1 MFRILIF
8 LVLSL
13 LMAETAYSRYDALMG
28 NDGIPDL
35 GNHPSYLPYYPAM
48 LLPLFTVM
56 LLVVLTPILGVVRAA
71 DLSLSIFGGLFVHIS
86 LYYLVLLALMPHL
99 RDRIS
104 ARACALLWLIPNLF
118 YLTMQ
123 TTVSPPRPWLIIPLP
138 GHGWTL
144 LLWVW
149 LAGLVGVLAFHI
161 VQHLRFRHRILAPAV
176 PATEPL
182 TRYIWEE
189 ALKEAGFRN
198 PKYQLV
204 ISPEVKTPLS
214 IGLLPRCTR
223 VVLPTRSYTREELY
237 WVIRHEVI
245 HLARQDSWC
254 KFFLLFCTAICWFN
268 PLMWVAMRACAQDLE
283 LSCDETVLL
292 FAHQSQRKEYAALL
306 LNTAGD
312 ARGFTTCLS
321 ASSTTLRRRLEQVL
335 SPAARSSGAV
345 VVGVLFF
352 LAAITCGSVTLSYD
366 TAPAAQVLYSAG
378 DTAQYQAD
386 VIHLSPPHAQAENT
400 PYTLTDPQAFH
411 DYLSGLSLSRLMGT
425 YTLPETDCSFFLE
438 GLDNDFLIVISH
450 QVMEVTELGYDS
462 STTYYHISQEVDWD
476 YLLSLMEA
484 SPHSWT

>member
-13 LMAETAYSRYDALMG
+13 LMAGTAYSRYDALMG

-48 LLPLFTVM
+48 LLLVM
-56 LLVVLTPILGVVRAA
+56 VTLCPVLLTPFIGFARAA
-71 DLSLSIFGGLFVHIS
+71 DITFSSYGGLFLHVS

-99 RDRIS
+99 RGRIS
-104 ARACALLWLIPNLF
+104 ARTCAMLWVIPNVL
-118 YLTMQ
+118 YLT
-123 TTVSPPRPWLIIPLP
+123 TYSSFTPPRPWLIIPLP

-149 LAGLVGVLAFHI
+149 LAGMVGVLAFHI
-161 VQHLRFRHRILAPAV
+161 VQHLRFRRQILSPAV
-176 PATEPL
+176 PATDPL

-245 HLARQDSWC
+245 HLARQDSWS

-321 ASSTTLRRRLEQVL
+321 ASAATLRRRLEQVL
-335 SPAARSSGAV
+335 SPAARSSGAIV
-345 VVGVLFF
+345 AGVLFF
-352 LAAITCGSVTLSYD
+352 LLAISYGWMTVSYG
-366 TAPAAQVLYSAG
+366 TAPAAQVLYSDQ
-378 DTAQYQAD
+378 DTAQYHIKGIEVARLTDGTQD
-386 VIHLSPPHAQAENT
+386 LDYVP
-400 PYTLTDPQAFH
+400 TDPQAFH

-438 GLDNDFLIVISH
+438 GPDNDFLIVISH
-450 QVMEVTELGYDS
+450 QVMEVTELGPGAAS
-462 STTYYHISQEVDWD
+462 TYYYLPQGVDWD
-476 YLLSLMEA
+476 YLTSLLEV
-484 SPHSWT
+484 SPDSLA

>member
-13 LMAETAYSRYDALMG
+13 LMAGTAYSRYDALMG

-48 LLPLFTVM
+48 LLLVM
-56 LLVVLTPILGVVRAA
+56 VTLCPVLLTPFIGFARAA
-71 DLSLSIFGGLFVHIS
+71 DITFSSYGGLFLHVS

-99 RDRIS
+99 RGRIS
-104 ARACALLWLIPNLF
+104 ARTCAMLWVIPNVL
-118 YLTMQ
+118 YLT
-123 TTVSPPRPWLIIPLP
+123 TYSTFTPPRPWLIIPLP

-161 VQHLRFRHRILAPAV
+161 VQHLRFRRRILSPAV
-176 PATEPL
+176 PATDPL

-245 HLARQDSWC
+245 HLARQDSWS

-321 ASSTTLRRRLEQVL
+321 ASAATLRRRLEQVL
-335 SPAARSSGAV
+335 SPAARSSGAIV
-345 VVGVLFF
+345 AGVLFF
-352 LAAITCGSVTLSYD
+352 LLAISYGWMTVSYG
-366 TAPAAQVLYSAG
+366 TAPAAQVLYSDQ
-378 DTAQYQAD
+378 DTAQYHIKGIEVARLTDGTQD
-386 VIHLSPPHAQAENT
+386 LDYVP
-400 PYTLTDPQAFH
+400 TDPQAFH

-438 GLDNDFLIVISH
+438 GPDNDFLIVISH
-450 QVMEVTELGYDS
+450 QVMEVTELGPGAAS
-462 STTYYHISQEVDWD
+462 TYYYLPQGVDWD
-476 YLLSLMEA
+476 YLTSLLEV
-484 SPHSWT
+484 SPDSLA

>member
-1 MFRILIF
+1 MLRIILISVMS
-8 LVLSL
+8 LVLTGVIYLRFDQQVGS
-13 LMAETAYSRYDALMG
+13 
-28 NDGIPDL
+28 DGIQSLNEAPT
-35 GNHPSYLPYYPAM
+35 YAPYYSPV
-48 LLPLFTVM
+48 LLPLLFLLSPIVFTPF
-56 LLVVLTPILGVVRAA
+56 LGLTGAWEET
-71 DLSLSIFGGLFVHIS
+71 LSLCAGLFLHVS
-86 LYYLVLLALMPHL
+86 LYYLVLLALRPVLGKRMT
-99 RDRIS
+99 
-104 ARACALLWLIPNLF
+104 ARTGALLWVIPNLLF
-118 YLTMQ
+118 FTLQ
-123 TTVSPPRPWLIIPLP
+123 KLCQPSHPRLVLCIPDPWPQLFVGI
-138 GHGWTL
+138 
-144 LLWVW
+144 W
-149 LAGLVGVLAFHI
+149 LAGMVGVLAVHI
-161 VQHLRFRHRILAPAV
+161 VQHLRFRRQILSPAV
-176 PATEPL
+176 PATDPL

-245 HLARQDSWC
+245 HLARQDSWS

-268 PLMWVAMRACAQDLE
+268 PLMWVAMKRCAQDLE

-292 FAHQSQRKEYAALL
+292 FAHQSQYAALL

-321 ASSTTLRRRLEQVL
+321 ASATTLRRRLEQVL

-386 VIHLSPPHAQAENT
+386 GVHLSPPHAQAENT

-411 DYLSGLSLSRLMGT
+411 DYLSGLSLSRLMGS

-438 GLDNDFLIVISH
+438 CPDNSKLIVISH
-450 QVMEVTELGYDS
+450 QVMEVTELGHDS
-462 STTYYHISQEVDWD
+462 YPTYYHISQEVDWD

>member
-1 MFRILIF
+1 MLRILIF

-13 LMAETAYSRYDALMG
+13 LMAGTAYSRYDALMG

-48 LLPLFTVM
+48 LLLVM
-56 LLVVLTPILGVVRAA
+56 VTLCPVLLTPFIGFARAA
-71 DLSLSIFGGLFVHIS
+71 DITFSSYGGLFLHVS

-99 RDRIS
+99 RGRIS
-104 ARACALLWLIPNLF
+104 ARTCAMLWVIPNVL
-118 YLTMQ
+118 YLT
-123 TTVSPPRPWLIIPLP
+123 TYSTFTPPRPWLIIPLP

-149 LAGLVGVLAFHI
+149 LVGLVGVLAFHI
-161 VQHLRFRHRILAPAV
+161 VQHLRFRRRILAPAV
-176 PATEPL
+176 PATDPL

-223 VVLPTRSYTREELY
+223 VVLPIRSYTREELY

-245 HLARQDSWC
+245 HLARQDSWS
-254 KFFLLFCTAICWFN
+254 KFFLLFCAAICWFN
-268 PLMWVAMRACAQDLE
+268 PLMWVAMKSCAQDLE

-321 ASSTTLRRRLEQVL
+321 ASATTLRRRLEQVL
-335 SPAARSSGAV
+335 SPAARSSGAFLA
-345 VVGVLFF
+345 GLLFF
-352 LAAITCGSVTLSYD
+352 LLAISYGWMTFSYG
-366 TAPAAQVLYSAG
+366 TAPAAQVLYSDQ
-378 DTAQYQAD
+378 DTAQYHIKGIEVARLTD
-386 VIHLSPPHAQAENT
+386 GAQDLDYV
-400 PYTLTDPQAFH
+400 PTDPQAFH
-411 DYLSGLSLSRLMGT
+411 DYLSGLSLSRLAGN
-425 YTLPETDCSFFLE
+425 YNFPDQDFSCFLF
-438 GLDNDFLIVISH
+438 GPDNGKLIVISH
-450 QVMEVTELGYDS
+450 QVMEVTELGHDS
-462 STTYYHISQEVDWD
+462 YPTYYHISQEVDWD

>member
-1 MFRILIF
+1 M
-8 LVLSL
+8 
-13 LMAETAYSRYDALMG
+13 
-28 NDGIPDL
+28 
-35 GNHPSYLPYYPAM
+35 
-48 LLPLFTVM
+48 
-56 LLVVLTPILGVVRAA
+56 
-71 DLSLSIFGGLFVHIS
+71 
-86 LYYLVLLALMPHL
+86 
-99 RDRIS
+99 
-104 ARACALLWLIPNLF
+104 
-118 YLTMQ
+118 
-123 TTVSPPRPWLIIPLP
+123 
-138 GHGWTL
+138 
-144 LLWVW
+144 
-149 LAGLVGVLAFHI
+149 
-161 VQHLRFRHRILAPAV
+161 
-176 PATEPL
+176 
-182 TRYIWEE
+182 
-189 ALKEAGFRN
+189 
-198 PKYQLV
+198 
-204 ISPEVKTPLS
+204 
-214 IGLLPRCTR
+214 
-223 VVLPTRSYTREELY
+223 
-237 WVIRHEVI
+237 
-245 HLARQDSWC
+245 
-254 KFFLLFCTAICWFN
+254 
-268 PLMWVAMRACAQDLE
+268 
-283 LSCDETVLL
+283 LL

-462 STTYYHISQEVDWD
+462 SPTYYHISQEVDWD

>member
-438 GLDNDFLIVISH
+438 GLDNDFLIVISY

-462 STTYYHISQEVDWD
+462 SPTYYHISQEVDWD

>member
-292 FAHQSQRKEYAALL
+292 FAHQPQRKEYAALL

-462 STTYYHISQEVDWD
+462 SPTYYHISQEVDWD

>member
-13 LMAETAYSRYDALMG
+13 LMAGTAYSRYDALMG

-48 LLPLFTVM
+48 LLLVM
-56 LLVVLTPILGVVRAA
+56 VTLCPVLLTPFIGFARAA
-71 DLSLSIFGGLFVHIS
+71 DITFSSYGGLFLHVS

-99 RDRIS
+99 RGRIS
-104 ARACALLWLIPNLF
+104 ARTCAMLWVIPNVL
-118 YLTMQ
+118 YLT
-123 TTVSPPRPWLIIPLP
+123 TYSTFTPPRPWLIIPLP

-149 LAGLVGVLAFHI
+149 LVGLVGVLAVHI
-161 VQHLRFRHRILAPAV
+161 VQHLRFRRQILSPAV
-176 PATEPL
+176 PATDPL

-245 HLARQDSWC
+245 HLARQDSWS

-268 PLMWVAMRACAQDLE
+268 PLMWVAMKRCAQDLE

-321 ASSTTLRRRLEQVL
+321 ASAATLRRRLEQVL
-335 SPAARSSGAV
+335 SPATRSSGAFLA
-345 VVGVLFF
+345 GLLFF
-352 LAAITCGSVTLSYD
+352 LLAISYGWMTVSYG
-366 TAPAAQVLYSAG
+366 TAPAAQVLYSG
-378 DTAQYQAD
+378 GNSAQYQ
-386 VIHLSPPHAQAENT
+386 VKGIHLSPPHAQEENT
-400 PYTLTDPQAFH
+400 PYTLTDPQAFQN
-411 DYLSGLSLSRLMGT
+411 YLSGLSLSRLAGN
-425 YTLPETDCSFFLE
+425 YNFPDQDFSCFLF
-438 GLDNDFLIVISH
+438 GPDNGKLIVISH
-450 QVMEVTELGYDS
+450 QVMEVTELGPGAAS
-462 STTYYHISQEVDWD
+462 TYYYLPQGVDWD
-476 YLLSLMEA
+476 YLTSLLEV
-484 SPHSWT
+484 SPDSLA

>member
-1 MFRILIF
+1 MLRIILIS
-8 LVLSL
+8 VMSL
-13 LMAETAYSRYDALMG
+13 ALTG
-28 NDGIPDL
+28 AIYLRFDQQVGSDGIQSL
-35 GNHPSYLPYYPAM
+35 NHAPTYAPYYAPF
-48 LLPLFTVM
+48 LLPLLFLLSPIVFTPF
-56 LLVVLTPILGVVRAA
+56 LGLTGAWEET
-71 DLSLSIFGGLFVHIS
+71 LSLCAGLFLHVS
-86 LYYLVLLALMPHL
+86 LFYLVLLALRPVLGKRMT
-99 RDRIS
+99 
-104 ARACALLWLIPNLF
+104 ARTGALLWVIPNLLF
-118 YLTMQ
+118 FTLQ
-123 TTVSPPRPWLIIPLP
+123 KLCQPSHPRLVLCIPDPWPQLFV
-138 GHGWTL
+138 G
-144 LLWVW
+144 VW
-149 LAGLVGVLAFHI
+149 LAGMVGVLAVHI
-161 VQHLRFRHRILAPAV
+161 VQHLRFRRRILSPAV

-237 WVIRHEVI
+237 WVIRHEII
-245 HLARQDSWC
+245 HLARQDSWN

-268 PLMWVAMRACAQDLE
+268 PLMWVAMKACAQDLE

-312 ARGFTTCLS
+312 AWGFTTCLS
-321 ASSTTLRRRLEQVL
+321 ASAATLRRRLEQVL
-335 SPAARSSGAV
+335 TPAARSSGAV

-378 DTAQYQAD
+378 DTAQYQVD
-386 VIHLSPPHAQAENT
+386 GVHLSPPHAQVENT
-400 PYTLTDPQAFH
+400 PYTLTNSQGFH

-438 GLDNDFLIVISH
+438 GPDNDFLIVISH
-450 QVMEVTELGYDS
+450 QVMEVTELGHDS
-462 STTYYHISQEVDWD
+462 YPTYYHISQEVDWD

>member
-13 LMAETAYSRYDALMG
+13 LMAGTAYSRYDALMG

-48 LLPLFTVM
+48 LLLVM
-56 LLVVLTPILGVVRAA
+56 VTLCPVLLTPFIGFARAA
-71 DLSLSIFGGLFVHIS
+71 DITFSSYGGLFLHVS

-104 ARACALLWLIPNLF
+104 ARTCAMLWVIPNVL
-118 YLTMQ
+118 YLT
-123 TTVSPPRPWLIIPLP
+123 TYSTFTPPRPWLIIPLP

-149 LAGLVGVLAFHI
+149 LAGMVGVLAFHI
-161 VQHLRFRHRILAPAV
+161 VQHLRFRRQILSPAV
-176 PATEPL
+176 PATDPL

-245 HLARQDSWC
+245 HLARQDSWS

-268 PLMWVAMRACAQDLE
+268 PLMWVAMKRCAQDLE

-321 ASSTTLRRRLEQVL
+321 ASATTLRRRLEQVL

-352 LAAITCGSVTLSYD
+352 LAAISYGWMTVSYG
-366 TAPAAQVLYSAG
+366 TAPAAQVLYSDQ
-378 DTAQYQAD
+378 DTAQYHIKGIEVARLTD
-386 VIHLSPPHAQAENT
+386 GAQDLDYV
-400 PYTLTDPQAFH
+400 PTDPQAFH
-411 DYLSGLSLSRLMGT
+411 DYLSGLSLSRLAGN
-425 YTLPETDCSFFLE
+425 YNFPDQDFSCFLF
-438 GLDNDFLIVISH
+438 GPDNGKLIVISH
-450 QVMEVTELGYDS
+450 QVMEVTELGPGAAS
-462 STTYYHISQEVDWD
+462 TYYYLPQGVDWD
-476 YLLSLMEA
+476 YLTSLLEV
-484 SPHSWT
+484 SPDSLA

>member
-149 LAGLVGVLAFHI
+149 LVGLVGVLAFHI

-438 GLDNDFLIVISH
+438 GPDNEFLIVISH

-462 STTYYHISQEVDWD
+462 SPTYYHISQEVDWD

>member
-223 VVLPTRSYTREELY
+223 VVLPTRSYTREELC

-462 STTYYHISQEVDWD
+462 SPTYYHISQEVDWD

>member
-48 LLPLFTVM
+48 LLPLFTVL

-425 YTLPETDCSFFLE
+425 YTLPETDCSFLLE
-438 GLDNDFLIVISH
+438 GPDNEFLIVISH

-462 STTYYHISQEVDWD
+462 SPTYYHISQEVDWD

>member
-1 MFRILIF
+1 MLRIILIS
-8 LVLSL
+8 VMSL
-13 LMAETAYSRYDALMG
+13 ALTG
-28 NDGIPDL
+28 AIYLRFDQQVGSDGIQSL
-35 GNHPSYLPYYPAM
+35 NHAPTYAPYYAPF
-48 LLPLFTVM
+48 LLPLLFLLSPIVFTPFWGI
-56 LLVVLTPILGVVRAA
+56 TGAWEET
-71 DLSLSIFGGLFVHIS
+71 LSLCAGLFLHVS
-86 LYYLVLLALMPHL
+86 LFYLVLLALRPVLGKRMT
-99 RDRIS
+99 
-104 ARACALLWLIPNLF
+104 ARTGALLWVIPNLLF
-118 YLTMQ
+118 FTLQ
-123 TTVSPPRPWLIIPLP
+123 KLCQPSHPRLVLCIPDPWPQLFV
-138 GHGWTL
+138 G
-144 LLWVW
+144 VW
-149 LAGLVGVLAFHI
+149 LAGMVGVLAVHI
-161 VQHLRFRHRILAPAV
+161 VQHLRFRRRILDPAV
-176 PATEPL
+176 PTTDPL
-182 TRYIWEE
+182 TRYLWEE

-245 HLARQDSWC
+245 HLARQDSWS

-268 PLMWVAMRACAQDLE
+268 PLMWVAMKSCAQDLE

-321 ASSTTLRRRLEQVL
+321 ASAATLRRRLEQVL
-335 SPAARSSGAV
+335 TPAARSSGAV

-378 DTAQYQAD
+378 DTAQYQVD
-386 VIHLSPPHAQAENT
+386 GVHLSPPHAQEENT

-438 GLDNDFLIVISH
+438 GPDNDFLIVISH
-450 QVMEVTELGYDS
+450 QVMEVTELGHDS
-462 STTYYHISQEVDWD
+462 YPTYYHISEEVDWD
-476 YLLSLMEA
+476 YLTSLLEV
-484 SPHSWT
+484 SPDSLA

>member
-1 MFRILIF
+1 MLRILIF

-13 LMAETAYSRYDALMG
+13 LMAGTAYSRYDALMG

-48 LLPLFTVM
+48 LLLVM
-56 LLVVLTPILGVVRAA
+56 VTLCPVLLTPFIGFARAA
-71 DLSLSIFGGLFVHIS
+71 DITFSSYGGLFLHVS

-104 ARACALLWLIPNLF
+104 ARTCAMLWVIPNVL
-118 YLTMQ
+118 YLT
-123 TTVSPPRPWLIIPLP
+123 TYSTFTPPRPWLIIPLP

-149 LAGLVGVLAFHI
+149 LVGLVGVLAFHI
-161 VQHLRFRHRILAPAV
+161 VQHLRFRRRILDPAV
-176 PATEPL
+176 PATDPL
-182 TRYIWEE
+182 TRYLWEE

-245 HLARQDSWC
+245 HLARQDSWS

-268 PLMWVAMRACAQDLE
+268 PLMWVAMKRCAQDLE

-321 ASSTTLRRRLEQVL
+321 ASAATLRRRLEQVL
-335 SPAARSSGAV
+335 SPAARSSGAIV
-345 VVGVLFF
+345 AGVLFF
-352 LAAITCGSVTLSYD
+352 LLAISYGWMTVSYG
-366 TAPAAQVLYSAG
+366 TAPAAQVLYSDQ
-378 DTAQYQAD
+378 DTAQYHIKGIEVARLTD
-386 VIHLSPPHAQAENT
+386 GAQDLDYV
-400 PYTLTDPQAFH
+400 PTDPQAFH
-411 DYLSGLSLSRLMGT
+411 DYLSGLSLSRLAGN
-425 YTLPETDCSFFLE
+425 YNFPDQDFSCFLF
-438 GLDNDFLIVISH
+438 GPDNSKLIVISH
-450 QVMEVTELGYDS
+450 QVMEVTELGHDS
-462 STTYYHISQEVDWD
+462 YPTYYHISEEVDWD
-476 YLLSLMEA
+476 YLLGLMEA

>member
-1 MFRILIF
+1 
-8 LVLSL
+8 
-13 LMAETAYSRYDALMG
+13 MARSA
-28 NDGIPDL
+28 P
-35 GNHPSYLPYYPAM
+35 P
-48 LLPLFTVM
+48 
-56 LLVVLTPILGVVRAA
+56 VRA
-71 DLSLSIFGGLFVHIS
+71 
-86 LYYLVLLALMPHL
+86 MT
-99 RDRIS
+99 DRI
-104 ARACALLWLIPNLF
+104 
-118 YLTMQ
+118 T
-123 TTVSPPRPWLIIPLP
+123 
-138 GHGWTL
+138 
-144 LLWVW
+144 
-149 LAGLVGVLAFHI
+149 
-161 VQHLRFRHRILAPAV
+161 PAV
-176 PATEPL
+176 PATDPL
-182 TRYIWEE
+182 TRYLWEE

-245 HLARQDSWC
+245 HLARQDSWS

-268 PLMWVAMRACAQDLE
+268 PLMWVAMKRCAQDLE

-321 ASSTTLRRRLEQVL
+321 ASATTLRRRLEQVL

-386 VIHLSPPHAQAENT
+386 GVHLSPPHAQAENT
-400 PYTLTDPQAFH
+400 PYTLTAPQAFH
-411 DYLSGLSLSRLMGT
+411 DYLSGLSLSRLAGN
-425 YTLPETDCSFFLE
+425 YNFPDQDFSCFLF
-438 GLDNDFLIVISH
+438 GPDNGKLIVISH
-450 QVMEVTELGYDS
+450 QVMEVTELGPGAAS
-462 STTYYHISQEVDWD
+462 TYYYLPQGVDWD
-476 YLLSLMEA
+476 YLTSLLEV
-484 SPHSWT
+484 SPDSLA

>member
-13 LMAETAYSRYDALMG
+13 LMAGTAYSRYDALMG

-48 LLPLFTVM
+48 LLLVM
-56 LLVVLTPILGVVRAA
+56 VTLCPVLLTPFIGFARAA
-71 DLSLSIFGGLFVHIS
+71 DITFSTYGGLFLHVS

-104 ARACALLWLIPNLF
+104 ARTCAMLWVIPNVL
-118 YLTMQ
+118 YLT
-123 TTVSPPRPWLIIPLP
+123 TYSTFTPPRPWLIIPLP

-149 LAGLVGVLAFHI
+149 LVGLVGVLAFHI
-161 VQHLRFRHRILAPAV
+161 VQHLRFRRRILDPAV
-176 PATEPL
+176 PATDPL
-182 TRYIWEE
+182 TRYLWEE

-245 HLARQDSWC
+245 HLARQDSWS

-268 PLMWVAMRACAQDLE
+268 PLMWVAMKSCAQDLE

-321 ASSTTLRRRLEQVL
+321 ASAATLRRRLERVL
-335 SPAARSSGAV
+335 APAARSSGAFLA
-345 VVGVLFF
+345 GLLFF
-352 LAAITCGSVTLSYD
+352 LLAISYGWMTFSYG
-366 TAPAAQVLYSAG
+366 TAPAAQVLYSDQ
-378 DTAQYQAD
+378 DTAQYHIKGIEVARLTD
-386 VIHLSPPHAQAENT
+386 GAQDLDYV
-400 PYTLTDPQAFH
+400 PTDPQAFH
-411 DYLSGLSLSRLMGT
+411 DYLSGLSLSRLAGN
-425 YTLPETDCSFFLE
+425 YNFPDQDFSCFLF
-438 GLDNDFLIVISH
+438 GPDNGKLIVISH
-450 QVMEVTELGYDS
+450 QVMEVTELGPGAAS
-462 STTYYHISQEVDWD
+462 TYYYLPQGVDWD
-476 YLLSLMEA
+476 YLTSLLEV
-484 SPHSWT
+484 SPDSLA

>member
-1 MFRILIF
+1 MLRIILIS
-8 LVLSL
+8 VMSL
-13 LMAETAYSRYDALMG
+13 ALTG
-28 NDGIPDL
+28 AIYLRFDQQVGSDGIQSL
-35 GNHPSYLPYYPAM
+35 NHAPTYAPYYAPF
-48 LLPLFTVM
+48 LLPLLFLLSPIVFTPF
-56 LLVVLTPILGVVRAA
+56 LGLTGAWEET
-71 DLSLSIFGGLFVHIS
+71 LSLCAGLFLHVS
-86 LYYLVLLALMPHL
+86 LYYLVLLALRPVLGKH
-99 RDRIS
+99 IT
-104 ARACALLWLIPNLF
+104 ARTGALLWVIPNLLF
-118 YLTMQ
+118 FTLQ
-123 TTVSPPRPWLIIPLP
+123 QLCQPSHPRLVLYIPDPWPQLFV
-138 GHGWTL
+138 G
-144 LLWVW
+144 VW
-149 LAGLVGVLAFHI
+149 LAGMVGVLVFHI
-161 VQHLRFRHRILAPAV
+161 VQHLGFRRRILAPAV
-176 PATEPL
+176 PATDPL

-245 HLARQDSWC
+245 HLARQDSWN

-268 PLMWVAMRACAQDLE
+268 PVMWVAMKRCAQDLE

-321 ASSTTLRRRLEQVL
+321 ASAATLRRRLEQVL
-335 SPAARSSGAV
+335 SPAARSSGAIV
-345 VVGVLFF
+345 AGVLFF
-352 LAAITCGSVTLSYD
+352 LLAISYGWMTVSYG

-378 DTAQYQAD
+378 DTAQYQVD
-386 VIHLSPPHAQAENT
+386 GVHLSPPHAQAENT
-400 PYTLTDPQAFH
+400 PYTLTAPQAFH

-438 GLDNDFLIVISH
+438 GPDNSKLIVISH
-450 QVMEVTELGYDS
+450 QVMEVTELGHDS
-462 STTYYHISQEVDWD
+462 YPTYYHISQEVDWD

>member
-13 LMAETAYSRYDALMG
+13 LMAGTAYSRYDALMG

-48 LLPLFTVM
+48 LLLVM
-56 LLVVLTPILGVVRAA
+56 VTLCPVLLTPFIGFARAA
-71 DLSLSIFGGLFVHIS
+71 DITFSSYGGLFLHVS

-99 RDRIS
+99 RGRIS
-104 ARACALLWLIPNLF
+104 ARTCAMLWVIPNVL
-118 YLTMQ
+118 YLT
-123 TTVSPPRPWLIIPLP
+123 TYSTFTPPRPWLIIPLP

-149 LAGLVGVLAFHI
+149 LVGLVGVLAFHI
-161 VQHLRFRHRILAPAV
+161 VQHLRFRRRILAPAV
-176 PATEPL
+176 PATDPL
-182 TRYIWEE
+182 TRYLWEE

-245 HLARQDSWC
+245 HLARQDSWS

-268 PLMWVAMRACAQDLE
+268 PLMWVAMKSCAQDLE

-321 ASSTTLRRRLEQVL
+321 ASATTLRRRLEQVL

-386 VIHLSPPHAQAENT
+386 GVHLSPPHAQAENT
-400 PYTLTDPQAFH
+400 PYTLTAPQAFH
-411 DYLSGLSLSRLMGT
+411 DYLSGLSLSRLMGS

-438 GLDNDFLIVISH
+438 GPDNSKLIVISH
-450 QVMEVTELGYDS
+450 QVMEVTELGHDS
-462 STTYYHISQEVDWD
+462 YPTYYHISQEVDWD

>member
-8 LVLSL
+8 LGLSL
-13 LMAETAYSRYDALMG
+13 LMAGTVYSRYDALMG

-149 LAGLVGVLAFHI
+149 LVGLVGVLAFHI
-161 VQHLRFRHRILAPAV
+161 VQHLRFRRRILAPAV

-223 VVLPTRSYTREELY
+223 VVLPTRSYTREELC

-462 STTYYHISQEVDWD
+462 SPTYYHISQEVDWD

>member
-1 MFRILIF
+1 MLRILIF

-13 LMAETAYSRYDALMG
+13 LMAGTAYSRYDALMG

-48 LLPLFTVM
+48 LLLVM
-56 LLVVLTPILGVVRAA
+56 VTLCPVLLTPFIGFARAA
-71 DLSLSIFGGLFVHIS
+71 DITFSTYGGLFLHVS

-99 RDRIS
+99 RGRIS
-104 ARACALLWLIPNLF
+104 ARTCAMLWVIPNVL
-118 YLTMQ
+118 YLT
-123 TTVSPPRPWLIIPLP
+123 TYSSFTPPRPWLIIPLP

-149 LAGLVGVLAFHI
+149 LAGLVGVLAVHI
-161 VQHLRFRHRILAPAV
+161 VQHLRFRRRILSPAV
-176 PATEPL
+176 PATDPL

-245 HLARQDSWC
+245 HLARQDSWS

-268 PLMWVAMRACAQDLE
+268 PLMWVAMKRCAQDLE

-321 ASSTTLRRRLEQVL
+321 ASAATLRRRLERVL
-335 SPAARSSGAV
+335 APAARSSGAFLA
-345 VVGVLFF
+345 GLLFF
-352 LAAITCGSVTLSYD
+352 LLAISYGWMTFSYG
-366 TAPAAQVLYSAG
+366 TAPAAQVLYSDQ
-378 DTAQYQAD
+378 DTAQYHIKGIEVARLTD
-386 VIHLSPPHAQAENT
+386 GAQDLDYV
-400 PYTLTDPQAFH
+400 PTDPQAFH
-411 DYLSGLSLSRLMGT
+411 DYLSGLSLSRLAGN
-425 YTLPETDCSFFLE
+425 YNFPDQDFSCFLF
-438 GLDNDFLIVISH
+438 GPDNGKLIVISH
-450 QVMEVTELGYDS
+450 QVMEVTELGPGAAS
-462 STTYYHISQEVDWD
+462 TYYYLPQGVDWD
-476 YLLSLMEA
+476 YLTSLLEV
-484 SPHSWT
+484 SPDSLA

>member
-462 STTYYHISQEVDWD
+462 SPTYYHISQEVDWD

>member
-13 LMAETAYSRYDALMG
+13 LMAGTVYSRYDALMG

-48 LLPLFTVM
+48 VLPLFTVL
-56 LLVVLTPILGVVRAA
+56 LLVVLTPILGVARAA

-86 LYYLVLLALMPHL
+86 LYYLVLLALMPRL

-104 ARACALLWLIPNLF
+104 ARACALLWVIPNLF

-123 TTVSPPRPWLIIPLP
+123 ATFSPPRPWLIIPLP

-161 VQHLRFRHRILAPAV
+161 VQHLRFRRRILAPAV
-176 PATEPL
+176 PATDPL

-204 ISPEVKTPLS
+204 LSPEVKTPLS

-245 HLARQDSWC
+245 HLARQDSWN

-268 PLMWVAMRACAQDLE
+268 PLMWVAMKTCAQDLE

-321 ASSTTLRRRLEQVL
+321 ASAATLRRRLEQVL
-335 SPAARSSGAV
+335 APAARSSGAV

-352 LAAITCGSVTLSYD
+352 LAAITCGSVTLAYD
-366 TAPAAQVLYSAG
+366 TAPAAQVLYSGG
-378 DTAQYQAD
+378 DSAQYQ
-386 VIHLSPPHAQAENT
+386 VKGVHLSPPHAQEENT

-411 DYLSGLSLSRLMGT
+411 DYLSGLSLSRLTGN
-425 YTLPETDCSFFLE
+425 YNFPHEDFSCFLF
-438 GLDNDFLIVISH
+438 GPDNDMLIVISH
-450 QVMEVTELGYDS
+450 QVMEVTVLGPAA
-462 STTYYHISQEVDWD
+462 TPTYYYLPQGVDWD
-476 YLLSLMEA
+476 YLTSLLEV
-484 SPHSWT
+484 SPDALA

>member
-13 LMAETAYSRYDALMG
+13 LMAGTAYSRYDALMG

-48 LLPLFTVM
+48 LLLVM
-56 LLVVLTPILGVVRAA
+56 VTLCPVLLTPFIGFARAA
-71 DLSLSIFGGLFVHIS
+71 DITFSSYGGLFLHVS

-104 ARACALLWLIPNLF
+104 ARTCAMLWVIPNVL
-118 YLTMQ
+118 YLT
-123 TTVSPPRPWLIIPLP
+123 TYSTFTPPRPWLIIPLP

-149 LAGLVGVLAFHI
+149 LVGLVGVLAFHI
-161 VQHLRFRHRILAPAV
+161 VQHLRFRRQILSPAV
-176 PATEPL
+176 PATDPL

-245 HLARQDSWC
+245 HLARQDSWS

-268 PLMWVAMRACAQDLE
+268 PLMWVAMKSCAQDLE

-321 ASSTTLRRRLEQVL
+321 ASAATLRRRLERVL
-335 SPAARSSGAV
+335 APAARSSGAFLA
-345 VVGVLFF
+345 GLLFF
-352 LAAITCGSVTLSYD
+352 LLAISYGWMTFSYG
-366 TAPAAQVLYSAG
+366 TAPAAQVLYSDQ
-378 DTAQYQAD
+378 DTAQYHIKGIEVARLTD
-386 VIHLSPPHAQAENT
+386 GAQDLDYV
-400 PYTLTDPQAFH
+400 PTDPQAFH
-411 DYLSGLSLSRLMGT
+411 DYLSGLSLSRLAGN
-425 YTLPETDCSFFLE
+425 YNFPDQDFSCFLF
-438 GLDNDFLIVISH
+438 GPDNGKLIVISH
-450 QVMEVTELGYDS
+450 QVMEVTELGHDS
-462 STTYYHISQEVDWD
+462 YPTYYHISQEVDWD

>member
-161 VQHLRFRHRILAPAV
+161 VQHLRFRRRILAPAV

-223 VVLPTRSYTREELY
+223 VVLPTRSYPREELY

-245 HLARQDSWC
+245 HLARQDSWN

-268 PLMWVAMRACAQDLE
+268 PVMWVAMKSCAQDLE

-321 ASSTTLRRRLEQVL
+321 ASAATLRRRLEQVL
-335 SPAARSSGAV
+335 APAARSSGAIV
-345 VVGVLFF
+345 AGVLFF
-352 LAAITCGSVTLSYD
+352 LLAISYGWMTVSYG
-366 TAPAAQVLYSAG
+366 TAPAAQVLYSNQ
-378 DTAQYQAD
+378 DTAQYHIKGIEVARLTDGTQD
-386 VIHLSPPHAQAENT
+386 LDYVP
-400 PYTLTDPQAFH
+400 TDPQAFH
-411 DYLSGLSLSRLMGT
+411 DYLSGLSLSRLAGN
-425 YTLPETDCSFFLE
+425 YNFPDQDFSCFLF
-438 GLDNDFLIVISH
+438 GPDNSKLIVISH
-450 QVMEVTELGYDS
+450 QVMEVTELGPGAAS
-462 STTYYHISQEVDWD
+462 TYYYLPQGVDWD
-476 YLLSLMEA
+476 YLTSLLEV
-484 SPHSWT
+484 SPDSLA

>member
-214 IGLLPRCTR
+214 IGLLPRCIR

-462 STTYYHISQEVDWD
+462 SPTYYHISQEVDWD

>member
-1 MFRILIF
+1 MLRILIF

-13 LMAETAYSRYDALMG
+13 LMAGTAYSRYDALMG

-48 LLPLFTVM
+48 LLLVM
-56 LLVVLTPILGVVRAA
+56 VTLCPVLLTPFIGFARAA
-71 DLSLSIFGGLFVHIS
+71 DITFFSYGGLFLHVS

-104 ARACALLWLIPNLF
+104 ARTCAMLWVIPNVL
-118 YLTMQ
+118 YLT
-123 TTVSPPRPWLIIPLP
+123 TYSTFTPPRPWLIIPLP

-149 LAGLVGVLAFHI
+149 LVGLVGVLAVHI
-161 VQHLRFRHRILAPAV
+161 VQHLRFRRQILSPAV
-176 PATEPL
+176 PATDPL

-245 HLARQDSWC
+245 HLARQDSWS

-268 PLMWVAMRACAQDLE
+268 PLMWVAMKRCAQDLE

-321 ASSTTLRRRLEQVL
+321 ASAATLRRRLEQVL
-335 SPAARSSGAV
+335 SPATRSSGAFLA
-345 VVGVLFF
+345 GLLFF
-352 LAAITCGSVTLSYD
+352 LLAISYGWMTVSYG
-366 TAPAAQVLYSAG
+366 TAPAAQVLYSG
-378 DTAQYQAD
+378 GNSAQYQ
-386 VIHLSPPHAQAENT
+386 VKGIHLSPPHAQEENT
-400 PYTLTDPQAFH
+400 PYTLTDPQAFQN
-411 DYLSGLSLSRLMGT
+411 YLSGLSLSRLAGN
-425 YTLPETDCSFFLE
+425 YNFPDQDFSCFLF
-438 GLDNDFLIVISH
+438 GPDNGKLIVISH
-450 QVMEVTELGYDS
+450 QVMEVTELGPGAAS
-462 STTYYHISQEVDWD
+462 TYYYLPQGVDWD
-476 YLLSLMEA
+476 YLTSLLEV
-484 SPHSWT
+484 SPDSLA

>member
-1 MFRILIF
+1 M
-8 LVLSL
+8 
-13 LMAETAYSRYDALMG
+13 
-28 NDGIPDL
+28 
-35 GNHPSYLPYYPAM
+35 
-48 LLPLFTVM
+48 
-56 LLVVLTPILGVVRAA
+56 
-71 DLSLSIFGGLFVHIS
+71 
-86 LYYLVLLALMPHL
+86 
-99 RDRIS
+99 
-104 ARACALLWLIPNLF
+104 
-118 YLTMQ
+118 
-123 TTVSPPRPWLIIPLP
+123 
-138 GHGWTL
+138 
-144 LLWVW
+144 
-149 LAGLVGVLAFHI
+149 
-161 VQHLRFRHRILAPAV
+161 
-176 PATEPL
+176 
-182 TRYIWEE
+182 
-189 ALKEAGFRN
+189 
-198 PKYQLV
+198 

-245 HLARQDSWC
+245 HLARQDSWS

-268 PLMWVAMRACAQDLE
+268 PLMWVAMKSCAQDLE

-321 ASSTTLRRRLEQVL
+321 ASAATLRRRLEQVL

-386 VIHLSPPHAQAENT
+386 GVHLSPPHAQAENT
-400 PYTLTDPQAFH
+400 PYTLTDSQAFH
-411 DYLSGLSLSRLMGT
+411 DYLSGLSLSRLMGS

-438 GLDNDFLIVISH
+438 GPDNSKLIVISH
-450 QVMEVTELGYDS
+450 QVMEVTELGHDS
-462 STTYYHISQEVDWD
+462 YPTYYHIPQEVDWD

>member
-13 LMAETAYSRYDALMG
+13 LMAGTAYSRYDALMG

-48 LLPLFTVM
+48 LL
-56 LLVVLTPILGVVRAA
+56 LVVVTLCPVLLTPFIGFARAA
-71 DLSLSIFGGLFVHIS
+71 DITFSTYGGLFLHVS

-104 ARACALLWLIPNLF
+104 ARTCAMLWVIPNVL
-118 YLTMQ
+118 YLT
-123 TTVSPPRPWLIIPLP
+123 TYSTFTPPRPWLIIPLP

-144 LLWVW
+144 LLWLW
-149 LAGLVGVLAFHI
+149 LAGLVGVLAVHI
-161 VQHLRFRHRILAPAV
+161 VQHLRFRRRILSPAV
-176 PATEPL
+176 PATDPL
-182 TRYIWEE
+182 TRYLWEE

-245 HLARQDSWC
+245 HLARQDSWS

-268 PLMWVAMRACAQDLE
+268 PLMWVAMKRCAQDLE

-292 FAHQSQRKEYAALL
+292 FAHQSQRKEYAVLL

-321 ASSTTLRRRLEQVL
+321 ASAATLRRRLEQVL
-335 SPAARSSGAV
+335 
-345 VVGVLFF
+345 
-352 LAAITCGSVTLSYD
+352 
-366 TAPAAQVLYSAG
+366 YSAG
-378 DTAQYQAD
+378 APAQYQAD
-386 VIHLSPPHAQAENT
+386 GVHLSPPHAQAENT
-400 PYTLTDPQAFH
+400 PYTLTAPQAFH
-411 DYLSGLSLSRLMGT
+411 DYLSGLSLSRLMGS

-438 GLDNDFLIVISH
+438 GPDNSKLIVISH
-450 QVMEVTELGYDS
+450 QVMEVTELGHDS
-462 STTYYHISQEVDWD
+462 YPTYYHISQEVDWD

>member
-1 MFRILIF
+1 MLRILIF

-13 LMAETAYSRYDALMG
+13 LMAGTAYSRYDALMG

-48 LLPLFTVM
+48 LLLVM
-56 LLVVLTPILGVVRAA
+56 VTLCPVLLTPFIGFARAA
-71 DLSLSIFGGLFVHIS
+71 DITFSSYGGLFLHVS

-104 ARACALLWLIPNLF
+104 ARTCAMLWVIPNVL
-118 YLTMQ
+118 YLT
-123 TTVSPPRPWLIIPLP
+123 TYSSFTPPRPWLIIPLP

-161 VQHLRFRHRILAPAV
+161 VQHLRFRRRILDPAV
-176 PATEPL
+176 PATDPL

-237 WVIRHEVI
+237 WVIRHEII
-245 HLARQDSWC
+245 HLARQDSWN

-321 ASSTTLRRRLEQVL
+321 ASAATLRRRLERVL
-335 SPAARSSGAV
+335 APAARSSGAFLA
-345 VVGVLFF
+345 GLLFF
-352 LAAITCGSVTLSYD
+352 LLAISYGWMTFSYG
-366 TAPAAQVLYSAG
+366 TAPAAQVLYSDQ
-378 DTAQYQAD
+378 DTAQYHIKGIEVARLTD
-386 VIHLSPPHAQAENT
+386 GAQDLDYV
-400 PYTLTDPQAFH
+400 PTDPQAFH
-411 DYLSGLSLSRLMGT
+411 DYLSGLSLSRLAGN
-425 YTLPETDCSFFLE
+425 YNFPDQDFSCFLF
-438 GLDNDFLIVISH
+438 GPDNGKLIVISH
-450 QVMEVTELGYDS
+450 QVMEVTELGPGAAS
-462 STTYYHISQEVDWD
+462 TYYYLPQGVDWD
-476 YLLSLMEA
+476 YLTSLLEV
-484 SPHSWT
+484 SPDSLA

>member
-13 LMAETAYSRYDALMG
+13 LMAGTAYSRYDALMG

-48 LLPLFTVM
+48 LLLVM
-56 LLVVLTPILGVVRAA
+56 VTLCPVLLTPFIGFARAA
-71 DLSLSIFGGLFVHIS
+71 DITFSSYGGLFLHVS

-104 ARACALLWLIPNLF
+104 ARTCAMLWVIPNLLF
-118 YLTMQ
+118 FTLQ
-123 TTVSPPRPWLIIPLP
+123 KLCQPSHPRLVLCIPDPWPQLFV
-138 GHGWTL
+138 G
-144 LLWVW
+144 VW
-149 LAGLVGVLAFHI
+149 LAGMVGVLAFHI
-161 VQHLRFRHRILAPAV
+161 VQHLRFRRRILDPAV
-176 PATEPL
+176 PATDPL
-182 TRYIWEE
+182 TRYLWEE

-245 HLARQDSWC
+245 HLARQDSWN

-268 PLMWVAMRACAQDLE
+268 PVMWVAMKSCAQDLE

-321 ASSTTLRRRLEQVL
+321 ASAATLRRRLEQVL
-335 SPAARSSGAV
+335 APAARSSGAIV
-345 VVGVLFF
+345 AGVLFF
-352 LAAITCGSVTLSYD
+352 LLAISYGWMTVSYG
-366 TAPAAQVLYSAG
+366 TAPAAQVLYSDQ
-378 DTAQYQAD
+378 DTAQYHIKGIEVARLTDGTQD
-386 VIHLSPPHAQAENT
+386 LDYVP
-400 PYTLTDPQAFH
+400 TDPQAFH
-411 DYLSGLSLSRLMGT
+411 DYLSGLSLSRLAGN
-425 YTLPETDCSFFLE
+425 YNFPDQDFSCFLF
-438 GLDNDFLIVISH
+438 GPDNGKLIVISH
-450 QVMEVTELGYDS
+450 QVMEVTELGPGAAS
-462 STTYYHISQEVDWD
+462 TYYYLPQGVDWD
-476 YLLSLMEA
+476 YLTSLLEV
-484 SPHSWT
+484 SPDSLA

>member
-13 LMAETAYSRYDALMG
+13 LMAGTAYSRYDALMG

-48 LLPLFTVM
+48 LLLVM
-56 LLVVLTPILGVVRAA
+56 VTLCPVLLTPFIGFARAA
-71 DLSLSIFGGLFVHIS
+71 DITFFSYGGLFLHVS

-99 RDRIS
+99 RGRIS
-104 ARACALLWLIPNLF
+104 ARTCAMLWVIPNVL
-118 YLTMQ
+118 YLT
-123 TTVSPPRPWLIIPLP
+123 TYSTFTPPRPWLIIPLP

-149 LAGLVGVLAFHI
+149 LVGLVGVLAVHI
-161 VQHLRFRHRILAPAV
+161 VQHLRFRRQILSPAV
-176 PATEPL
+176 PATDPL

-245 HLARQDSWC
+245 HLARQDSWS

-268 PLMWVAMRACAQDLE
+268 PLMWVAMKRCAQDLE

-321 ASSTTLRRRLEQVL
+321 ASATTLRRRLEQVL

-366 TAPAAQVLYSAG
+366 TAPAAQVLYSDQ
-378 DTAQYQAD
+378 DTAQYHIKGIEVARLTD
-386 VIHLSPPHAQAENT
+386 GAQDLDYV
-400 PYTLTDPQAFH
+400 PTDPQAFH
-411 DYLSGLSLSRLMGT
+411 DYLSGLSLSRLAGN
-425 YTLPETDCSFFLE
+425 YNFPDQDFSCFLF
-438 GLDNDFLIVISH
+438 GPDNGKLIVISH
-450 QVMEVTELGYDS
+450 QVMEVTELGPGAAS
-462 STTYYHISQEVDWD
+462 TYYYLPQGVDWD
-476 YLLSLMEA
+476 YLTSLLEV
-484 SPHSWT
+484 SPDSLA

>member
-1 MFRILIF
+1 M
-8 LVLSL
+8 
-13 LMAETAYSRYDALMG
+13 
-28 NDGIPDL
+28 
-35 GNHPSYLPYYPAM
+35 
-48 LLPLFTVM
+48 
-56 LLVVLTPILGVVRAA
+56 
-71 DLSLSIFGGLFVHIS
+71 
-86 LYYLVLLALMPHL
+86 
-99 RDRIS
+99 
-104 ARACALLWLIPNLF
+104 
-118 YLTMQ
+118 
-123 TTVSPPRPWLIIPLP
+123 
-138 GHGWTL
+138 
-144 LLWVW
+144 
-149 LAGLVGVLAFHI
+149 
-161 VQHLRFRHRILAPAV
+161 
-176 PATEPL
+176 
-182 TRYIWEE
+182 
-189 ALKEAGFRN
+189 
-198 PKYQLV
+198 

-245 HLARQDSWC
+245 HLARQDSWS

-268 PLMWVAMRACAQDLE
+268 PLMWVAMKRCAQDLE

-321 ASSTTLRRRLEQVL
+321 ASAATLRRRLEQVL

-386 VIHLSPPHAQAENT
+386 GVHLSPPHAQAENT

-411 DYLSGLSLSRLMGT
+411 DYLSGLSLSRLMGS

-438 GLDNDFLIVISH
+438 GPDNSKLIVISH
-450 QVMEVTELGYDS
+450 QVMEVTELGHDS
-462 STTYYHISQEVDWD
+462 YPTYYHISQEVDWD

>member
-1 MFRILIF
+1 MLRILIF

-13 LMAETAYSRYDALMG
+13 LMAGTAYSRYDALMG

-48 LLPLFTVM
+48 LLLVM
-56 LLVVLTPILGVVRAA
+56 VTLCPVLLTPFIGFARAA
-71 DLSLSIFGGLFVHIS
+71 DITFSSYGGLFLHVS

-104 ARACALLWLIPNLF
+104 ARTCAMLWVIPNVL
-118 YLTMQ
+118 YLT
-123 TTVSPPRPWLIIPLP
+123 TYSTFTPPRPWLIIPLP

-149 LAGLVGVLAFHI
+149 LVGLVGVLAFHI
-161 VQHLRFRHRILAPAV
+161 VQHLRLRRRILDPAV
-176 PATEPL
+176 PATDPM
-182 TRYIWEE
+182 TRYLWEE

-245 HLARQDSWC
+245 HLARQDSWS

-268 PLMWVAMRACAQDLE
+268 PLMWVAMKRCAQDLE

-321 ASSTTLRRRLEQVL
+321 ASATTLRRRLEQVL
-335 SPAARSSGAV
+335 SPAARSSGAFLA
-345 VVGVLFF
+345 GLLFF
-352 LAAITCGSVTLSYD
+352 LLAISYGWMTFSYG
-366 TAPAAQVLYSAG
+366 TAPAAQVLYSDQ
-378 DTAQYQAD
+378 DTAQYHIKGIEVARLTD
-386 VIHLSPPHAQAENT
+386 GAQDLDYV
-400 PYTLTDPQAFH
+400 PTDPQAFH
-411 DYLSGLSLSRLMGT
+411 DYLSGLSLSRLAGN
-425 YTLPETDCSFFLE
+425 YNFPDQDFSCFLF
-438 GLDNDFLIVISH
+438 GPDNGKLIVISH
-450 QVMEVTELGYDS
+450 QVMEVTELGPGAAS
-462 STTYYHISQEVDWD
+462 TYYYLPQGVDWD
-476 YLLSLMEA
+476 YLTSLLEV
-484 SPHSWT
+484 SPDSLA